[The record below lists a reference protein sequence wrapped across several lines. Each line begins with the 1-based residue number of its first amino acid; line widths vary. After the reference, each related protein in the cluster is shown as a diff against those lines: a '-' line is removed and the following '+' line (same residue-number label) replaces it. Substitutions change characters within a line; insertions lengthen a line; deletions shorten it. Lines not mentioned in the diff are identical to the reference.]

1 MTAMQLVLSR
11 AEQNKANYQGRPNP
25 SILAVQRA
33 DEEPV
38 YKKVVGGAD
47 LDVMNRNAAIR
58 RGGK

>member
-1 MTAMQLVLSR
+1 ML
-11 AEQNKANYQGRPNP
+11 E
-25 SILAVQRA
+25 VQRA

-38 YKKVVGGAD
+38 FKKVVGGAD